1 MRLCEQVLLTHLRL
15 YYRLD
20 HQRIRSADA
29 VCCIIPGFRGLRKTV
44 LTTCRRP
51 NHQNCSLTVNRYMRN
66 IDPSGLITE
75 RKIEMPSSR
84 LELRI
89 VIMVRSNYAPWV
101 RSDHTG
107 FEVMLGDMTTFS
119 APEQTAASARAFFSS

>member
-1 MRLCEQVLLTHLRL
+1 MPTDQPSELRF
-15 YYRLD
+15 D
-20 HQRIRSADA
+20 SQSVSAK
-29 VCCIIPGFRGLRKTV
+29 F
-44 LTTCRRP
+44 
-51 NHQNCSLTVNRYMRN
+51 

-107 FEVMLGDMTTFS
+107 FEVMLGDMTPFS
-119 APEQTAASARAFFSS
+119 APEQTAERARAFFPS

>member
-1 MRLCEQVLLTHLRL
+1 
-15 YYRLD
+15 
-20 HQRIRSADA
+20 
-29 VCCIIPGFRGLRKTV
+29 
-44 LTTCRRP
+44 
-51 NHQNCSLTVNRYMRN
+51 
-66 IDPSGLITE
+66 
-75 RKIEMPSSR
+75 MPSSR

-119 APEQTAASARAFFSS
+119 APEQTADSARSFFPT